1 MYVNNA
7 DGNGYLNFN
16 TGYLTSNPKNARFKT
31 DDAGE
36 FLVGKL
42 RPVESFEDIINAGY
56 NLANRTYVDSANNAL
71 YFAKGATVNLKG
83 GWTIRLTDRGFEFTG
98 AQGKE
103 AYWREASETIADLNQ
118 LLRHAGGTISSLALG
133 VRNYQQMQEHL
144 RDVLST
150 YFGIDTSKPFYING
164 MRYTRNSEGNFE
176 SQRETDAKKAYE
188 LQYANNQTYAYADE
202 PSKRR
207 MEYLTDYY
215 LETAPSEVRDLW
227 RETMKETGIN
237 PFSQRAGFTIGQ
249 LAMEQDFATGGNDQ
263 LFGDTVES
271 SIEAVNKIL
280 ERINNPLGDVSEE
293 KQLDLEEEREFYTAF
308 LEKLE
313 KLAAN

>member
-1 MYVNNA
+1 MYIDNSE
-7 DGNGYLNFN
+7 GRGYLNFN

-42 RPVESFEDIINAGY
+42 RPVESLEDIVEAGY
-56 NLANRTYVDSANNAL
+56 NLANRTYIDSANNSL
-71 YFAKGATVNLKG
+71 YLAKGETVNLKG
-83 GWTIRLTDRGFEFTG
+83 GWTIMLTDRGFQFTG

-103 AYWREASETIADLNQ
+103 AYWQDASETIAALNQ

-133 VRNYQQMQEHL
+133 VKNYQEWEEHV
-144 RDVLST
+144 RTALST

-164 MRYTRNSEGNFE
+164 MRYSRNSEGEFE
-176 SQRETDAKKAYE
+176 SQREADAKKAYE
-188 LQYANNQTYAYADE
+188 LQYANNQTYEYADE

-227 RETMKETGIN
+227 RETMKETGVN

-263 LFGDTVES
+263 LFGNTVES

-280 ERINNPLGDVSEE
+280 ERIDNPLGTITEE
-293 KQLDLEEEREFYTAF
+293 KQIDLQEEREFYTAF
-308 LEKLE
+308 LEKL
-313 KLAAN
+313 KNLAAS